1 MNQTKTNAT
10 DSRLFGYSDA
20 NVVTSYT
27 MLSMHTV
34 IISDAY
40 LSHLEINLSLTKNHR
55 STRE

>member
-1 MNQTKTNAT
+1 MNQTNTNAT

-20 NVVTSYT
+20 NVVTSDT
-27 MLSMHTV
+27 MHTA

-55 STRE
+55 STRK